1 MAEMVCSNLAA
12 PAHAPAADV
21 LVTVD
26 IATLAEAFADAGS
39 APEPSQDPTPA
50 KGPVPGRGARLDDGP
65 ALAAACLRRLVDD
78 GRLRFATADS
88 DGNLLDLGR
97 ASRIPNAAQF
107 RALWRRDHGCSVPG
121 CGRTRFLHAHHVVFW
136 SNGGATTLDNLVLL
150 CSEHHRALHEGAF
163 TITALGRQRFR
174 FTGADGTECQ
184 PAPTVHGTADD
195 LVTEHADITPDAI
208 HPNWDGTPLH
218 RDAIGTYLDAWK
230 AVLRRNR
237 AAA

>member
-1 MAEMVCSNLAA
+1 
-12 PAHAPAADV
+12 
-21 LVTVD
+21 
-26 IATLAEAFADAGS
+26 
-39 APEPSQDPTPA
+39 
-50 KGPVPGRGARLDDGP
+50 
-65 ALAAACLRRLVDD
+65 LRRLVDD

-163 TITALGRQRFR
+163 TITALGGQRFR

-195 LVTEHADITPDAI
+195 LVTDHADITPDAI